1 MNKLIKIAPIIV
13 ILACGGSLFM
23 AFRLYKIK
31 QDHLATI
38 AQQKDDLEKT
48 NNDLTRTRGNLK
60 NTQTSLTSTS
70 NELAQV
76 GKTLDDTKA
85 SLDQKTQEAEG
96 LKTQMAAQ
104 TKQWQ
109 ATKTELAA
117 AQAEMQKVVE
127 VLKLVGI
134 EGIQNVTQIGEK
146 VRGLADEKTLL
157 SGQLAKMRDENQ
169 QLQDKIVELSTT
181 PVNTRGKV
189 ASVQDR
195 WGFLV
200 LNIGEEQKV
209 RKHSQFLIYRDSKPV
224 GVVQVLSVGP
234 TTSVA
239 EILPE
244 YRRGTPRVGDVAVH

>member
-23 AFRLYKIK
+23 AFRIFQMKK
-31 QDHLATI
+31 QHLARIDELDSSLTT
-38 AQQKDDLEKT
+38 A

-76 GKTLDDTKA
+76 SKTLDDTKA

-104 TKQWQ
+104 TKQMQ

-117 AQAEMQKVVE
+117 AQGQMQKIKASLE
-127 VLKLVGI
+127 KAGI
-134 EGIQNVTQIGEK
+134 ANIENIDQIGEK
-146 VRGLADEKTLL
+146 VQGLADEKTVL

>member
-1 MNKLIKIAPIIV
+1 M
-13 ILACGGSLFM
+13 
-23 AFRLYKIK
+23 
-31 QDHLATI
+31 
-38 AQQKDDLEKT
+38 
-48 NNDLTRTRGNLK
+48 
-60 NTQTSLTSTS
+60 
-70 NELAQV
+70 
-76 GKTLDDTKA
+76 
-85 SLDQKTQEAEG
+85 
-96 LKTQMAAQ
+96 KTQMAAQ